1 MRLGCSKL
9 NYDLCFNLH
18 VSNNPACICQAKF
31 ETAKHYLIECPLYTR
46 QRITLRA
53 TVEQHGIFNIQTL
66 LFGDKNLSVEENL
79 AIFGAVHA
87 YIVDT
92 KRFV

>member
-18 VSNNPACICQAKF
+18 VSNNPACACGAQF
-31 ETAKHYLIECPLYTR
+31 ETATHFLLECPLYIR
-46 QRITLRA
+46 QRATLRA
-53 TVEQHGIFNIQTL
+53 TVGKYGNFGSKTMI
-66 LFGDKNLSVEENL
+66 FGDKNLSINENL

-87 YIVDT
+87 FILDT
-92 KRFV
+92 NRFL